1 MSLKR
6 QNGTSSPSSSRVSST
21 SPPSTRRKLEEG
33 EILPLSK
40 SSHRPSREQLAGESS
55 TRRYGSLTPVQNGNV
70 GKPQGEVQSRPQSS
84 STSGAASP
92 APGNAVAPLRH
103 SFYGCTFVKQ
113 EYEEQGKL
121 GEGTFG
127 EVYKARHRRTGRL
140 VALKKILMHNE
151 KEGFPIT
158 AIREIRIL
166 KQLSHKNVIPL
177 LEMSIER
184 AVWDKNTKRRGQIYM
199 VTPYMDHDLAGL
211 LENPQVSFSVAQIK
225 CYMIQLLKGTKYLHD
240 NRILHRDMKAAN
252 LLIDNR
258 GILKIAD
265 FGLARKFDEDPPVAG
280 TKGTGPARREYTNCV
295 VTRWYRPPELLLG
308 ERRYTSAI
316 DLWGVGCIFGEM
328 YKHKPILAG
337 NSDLD
342 QIRRIFQLCGS
353 PNQETMPGWD
363 RLPDAGAIRMHNFP
377 RTLESEYDELG
388 TQGVMLLSD
397 LLTLDPLRR
406 ITAVTALS
414 HPYWTTK
421 PLPATPQELPMYD
434 SSHEYDRRKF
444 QHQKEHARPPR
455 DTRWLNVTGR

>member
-6 QNGTSSPSSSRVSST
+6 QNGTSSPSSSRISAS
-21 SPPSTRRKLEEG
+21 SPPTVRRKLEEG
-33 EILPLSK
+33 EILPVSK
-40 SSHRPSREQLAGESS
+40 PTHRPPWEPAGALSS
-55 TRRYGSLTPVQNGNV
+55 DFSIQRHEISTPVQDGT
-70 GKPQGEVQSRPQSS
+70 GSTPHKDFRSQPQSE
-84 STSGAASP
+84 STSAVTSP
-92 APGNAVAPLRH
+92 RPGRAVAPMKH

-113 EYEEQGKL
+113 EYEELGKL

-127 EVYKARHRRTGRL
+127 EVYKARHRRTGRM

-166 KQLSHKNVIPL
+166 KHLSHENVIPL

-211 LENPQVSFSVAQIK
+211 LENPHVSFSVAQIK
-225 CYMIQLLKGTKYLHD
+225 CYMIQLLRGTKYLHD
-240 NRILHRDMKAAN
+240 NQILHRDMKAAN

-258 GILKIAD
+258 GVLKVAD
-265 FGLARKFDEDPPVAG
+265 FGLARKFEEAPPAAG
-280 TKGTGPARREYTNCV
+280 SRGTGPARREYTNCV

-328 YKHKPILAG
+328 YRHKPILAG
-337 NSDLD
+337 NSDFD
-342 QIRRIFQLCGS
+342 QLRRIFQLCGS
-353 PNQETMPGWD
+353 PTQESMPGWD
-363 RLPDAGAIRMHNFP
+363 QLPDAGTIRMNNFP
-377 RTLESEYDELG
+377 RTLETEYDELG
-388 TQGVMLLSD
+388 PQGVLLLSD

-406 ITAVTALS
+406 ITAVSALA
-414 HPYWTTK
+414 HPYFTTK
-421 PLPATPQELPMYD
+421 PLPATPQELPKYD

-444 QHQKEHARPPR
+444 QQQKEHGPPPR
-455 DTRWLNVTGR
+455 GGHW

>member
-6 QNGTSSPSSSRVSST
+6 QNGTSSPSSSRISST
-21 SPPSTRRKLEEG
+21 SPPSTRRRLEEG
-33 EILPLSK
+33 EILPVSK
-40 SSHRPSREQLAGESS
+40 PSHRPPWEQPARESS
-55 TRRYGSLTPVQNGNV
+55 TRRHDSLTPVQNGNV
-70 GKPQGEVQSRPQSS
+70 GKPQDEVQSRPQSS
-84 STSGAASP
+84 STSVAASP
-92 APGNAVAPLRH
+92 VPGNAVAPTRH

-113 EYEEQGKL
+113 EYEELGKL

-211 LENPQVSFSVAQIK
+211 LENPQVSFSIAQIK

-265 FGLARKFDEDPPVAG
+265 FGLARKFEEDPPVAG
-280 TKGTGPARREYTNCV
+280 VKGTGPARREYTNCV

-388 TQGVMLLSD
+388 PQGVLLLSD

-444 QHQKEHARPPR
+444 QHQKDHARPPR
-455 DTRWLNVTGR
+455 DTRW

>member
-6 QNGTSSPSSSRVSST
+6 QNGTISPSSSHISST
-21 SPPSTRRKLEEG
+21 SPPSVRRKLEEG
-33 EILPLSK
+33 EVLPVS
-40 SSHRPSREQLAGESS
+40 RPPHHPPWEQPAAPDSDSS
-55 TRRYGSLTPVQNGNV
+55 TQTYERPTPAQNTDG
-70 GKPQGEVQSRPQSS
+70 GKPESEVRSRPQSA
-84 STSGAASP
+84 STSAAASP
-92 APGNAVAPLRH
+92 ASGHTVVPPKH

-113 EYEEQGKL
+113 EYEELGKL

-211 LENPQVSFSVAQIK
+211 LENPHVSFSIAQIK

-258 GILKIAD
+258 GVLKVAD
-265 FGLARKFDEDPPVAG
+265 FGLARKFEEDPPVAG
-280 TKGTGPARREYTNCV
+280 SNGAGLARREYTNCV

-316 DLWGVGCIFGEM
+316 DLWGIGCIFGEM
-328 YKHKPILAG
+328 YRHKPILAG

-353 PNQETMPGWD
+353 PTQETMPGWD
-363 RLPDAGAIRMHNFP
+363 RLPDAGTIKLYNFP

-388 TQGVMLLSD
+388 PQGVLLLSD
-397 LLTLDPLRR
+397 LLTLDPRRR
-406 ITAVTALS
+406 ITAVSALS
-414 HPYWTTK
+414 HPYFTTK
-421 PLPATPQELPMYD
+421 PLPAMPQELPMYD

-444 QHQKEHARPPR
+444 QNQKDCAPPPR
-455 DTRWLNVTGR
+455 GSRW